1 MLYGVPS
8 WAQDFF
14 SRGFGL
20 FLCEQGFVVI
30 DTLLNLYQKGS
41 LPPSQLWSG
50 KKNNLITDALGF
62 AGQIL
67 KNSTG
72 FSLEKNLA
80 HPNFR
85 LLECIEGKREIAVDQ
100 VREMLPFLKNTPML
114 PGYRVLVVNG
124 ADILNRQ
131 AANALLKMVEEPPH
145 KTVIIML
152 CSSIGRVLPTLI
164 SRCARFSFSMETS
177 ENNSLAPELNQFFGK
192 GIIAALNKNYVQLEG
207 LIASLKD
214 VEMEEALA
222 SVHSFSHRILR
233 APVDVDTTPGIKKLL
248 EIKPHSF
255 WTEGA
260 LLSQRYLLASR
271 QAHLPVKDILYGI
284 FLLLADPSVGYS
296 IGVDGI

>member
-1 MLYGVPS
+1 M
-8 WAQDFF
+8 
-14 SRGFGL
+14 
-20 FLCEQGFVVI
+20 I

-50 KKNNLITDALGF
+50 EKNNLITHALDF

-67 KNSTG
+67 KDSTG

-85 LLECIEGKREIAVDQ
+85 LLECLEGKREIAVDQ

-124 ADILNRQ
+124 ADVLNRQ

-145 KTVIIML
+145 QTVIIML
-152 CSSIGRVLPTLI
+152 CASIGRVLPTLI
-164 SRCARFSFSMETS
+164 SRCARFSFSIETS
-177 ENNSLAPELNQFFGK
+177 ESNSLTSELNQFFGK
-192 GIIAALNKNYVQLEG
+192 GIVAALNKNYVQLEG

-214 VEMEEALA
+214 IEMEEALS
-222 SVHSFSHRILR
+222 SVHSFAHRILR
-233 APVDVDTTPGIKKLL
+233 APVDSDTSPGVKKLL

-260 LLSQRYLLASR
+260 LLSQRYLIASR
-271 QAHLPVKDILYGI
+271 QAHLPVKDILYGV
-284 FLLLADPSVGYS
+284 FLLLADPAIGYS